1 MAPSSTRGIDAPA
14 GFVPFDLSDTAQSIT
29 SRFEKVARTWPDRL
43 AVQSGGMS
51 WTYAELDE
59 AASRIA
65 YDVRRAAPTAPQPV
79 ALLLGQGPRLLASI
93 LGILKAGHFYVPLDA
108 THPRPAIARIIQDC
122 GARLIVTDSARHP
135 VAADV
140 SASSAGPVPP
150 VIVNADLARGH
161 FKGIVS
167 SVRVKPDALACIY
180 YTSGTTGRPK
190 GVMDTHRNVLHN
202 VMRYTNG
209 LGINPDDR
217 LSLLQSPTFSGVMSS
232 QFGALLNGAA
242 VFPYDIQAEGLAR
255 IASWL
260 LEERI
265 TIYHSVP
272 AIFRHMLRA
281 ASGRQQFP
289 DIRVVRLEGD
299 GASLTDV
306 ALFNEHFARTSV
318 LAHGLG
324 ATECGLV
331 CRFVIGNGR
340 AVTGGNVP
348 VGHRVED
355 MRVRIL
361 DDQRSEVP
369 AGEIGEI
376 AVESRYLSPGY
387 WKRPDLTRAAFTTG
401 VMPGT
406 RLYSTGDLG
415 RMAPDGCVEHL
426 GRKDGQAKV
435 RGQRIDVE
443 GVEAAIVST
452 KLVREAVVVVRPSSG
467 GDARLTAYVVPNDGG
482 LSTSS
487 LRRQLTQLLPPQ
499 SVPSRF
505 VCLPALPL
513 TENHKLDRTALPGVT
528 AVRPALEVPYVAP
541 RTDLERTLAS
551 MWEVTLDIASIGV
564 LDDFFDLG
572 GDSLDAA
579 AMLARFS
586 ATSGR
591 TLPPAALFEA
601 PTIERLARWIDGAAV
616 EGVGGSSERAPRV
629 AEQSPLVRVQP
640 NGSRAPFFFLHAEY
654 GGTGSYCANVAR
666 HLGENQ
672 PFFGLSPFGRDGG
685 AVPSSIETMA
695 TAYLDVVRKEQPQG
709 PYYLGG
715 FCSAAVVAWEM
726 AHQLGAMGQRVAL
739 LVLIEPPSLESGWT
753 AHAIH
758 RAARVAIHPAGGPDD
773 RVQFL
778 QRAMRLA
785 RLRSLPKRLATIRE
799 LPELIARSVRNDIPS
814 TDRNAAIAATYRRA
828 VDAYL
833 PPPFAGPVLCLQA
846 ESENNA
852 RAAAAWRRVS
862 SDYAVRRIPG
872 DHNSCIITHARPLAA
887 ALASR
892 LATIA

>member
-1 MAPSSTRGIDAPA
+1 MAPSSTRAIDAPA

-65 YDVRRAAPTAPQPV
+65 FDIRRAAPTAPQPV

-108 THPRPAIARIIQDC
+108 THPRPAIARILQDC

-140 SASSAGPVPP
+140 SASSAGPVHPA
-150 VIVNADLARGH
+150 IVNADLARGH

-281 ASGRQQFP
+281 ASGPQQFP

-306 ALFNEHFARTSV
+306 ALFNEHFPKTSV

-331 CRFVIGNGR
+331 CRFVIENGM
-340 AVTGGNVP
+340 AVPGGNVP
-348 VGHRVED
+348 VGYPVED
-355 MRVRIL
+355 MRVRVL
-361 DDQRSEVP
+361 DDQRNEVR

-387 WKRPDLTRAAFTTG
+387 WKRPDLTLAAFTAG

-406 RLYSTGDLG
+406 RLYRTGDLG
-415 RMAPDGCVEHL
+415 RLAPDGCVEHL

-452 KLVREAVVVVRPSSG
+452 KLVREAVVIVRPSSG
-467 GDARLTAYVVPNDGG
+467 RDARLTAYVVPNDGG

-487 LRRQLTQLLPPQ
+487 LRRQLTHLLPPQ

-513 TENHKLDRTALPGVT
+513 TANHKLDRAALPGVT
-528 AVRPALEVPYVAP
+528 SVRPALEVPYVAP

-551 MWEVTLDIASIGV
+551 IWEVTLDVASIGV

-586 ATSGR
+586 AKSGR

-601 PTIERLARWIDGAAV
+601 PTIERLARLIDGAAV
-616 EGVGGSSERAPRV
+616 DGAGGPTDGAPRI
-629 AEQSPLVRVQP
+629 AEQAPLVRVQP

-654 GGTGSYCANVAR
+654 GGTGSYLRERGPSPRREPAVLRAVPVRPRRRTGSVQHRNDGHGLSRRCPEGTASRPVLSRRLLQRGGRGVGDGAPARCDGSARRVAR
-666 HLGENQ
+666 PDRAAIDRERLDGARD
-672 PFFGLSPFGRDGG
+672 PPGSPRGDPPGRRPRRSREVPAAGHAAG
-685 AVPSSIETMA
+685 APPVA
-695 TAYLDVVRKEQPQG
+695 PQA
-709 PYYLGG
+709 
-715 FCSAAVVAWEM
+715 SA
-726 AHQLGAMGQRVAL
+726 HH
-739 LVLIEPPSLESGWT
+739 P
-753 AHAIH
+753 
-758 RAARVAIHPAGGPDD
+758 RAARAHRPVRAQRHSVGGPERRDCGD
-773 RVQFL
+773 VSPRRRCVP
-778 QRAMRLA
+778 A
-785 RLRSLPKRLATIRE
+785 ATIRR
-799 LPELIARSVRNDIPS
+799 ARSMS
-814 TDRNAAIAATYRRA
+814 AGRR
-828 VDAYL
+828 
-833 PPPFAGPVLCLQA
+833 
-846 ESENNA
+846 
-852 RAAAAWRRVS
+852 
-862 SDYAVRRIPG
+862 
-872 DHNSCIITHARPLAA
+872 
-887 ALASR
+887 
-892 LATIA
+892 